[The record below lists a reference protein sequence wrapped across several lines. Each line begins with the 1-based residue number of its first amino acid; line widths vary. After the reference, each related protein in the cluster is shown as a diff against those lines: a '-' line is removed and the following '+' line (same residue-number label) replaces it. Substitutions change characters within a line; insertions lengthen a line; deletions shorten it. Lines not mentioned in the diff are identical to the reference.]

1 MAVSALNS
9 ATTSTSGAS
18 TKTTGVNSMDGA
30 AFLNLMIKQLQQQ
43 DPLNPT
49 DSNQLLTQISQISTL
64 QSNTAMSDNLKSLTL
79 QQSIGAAG
87 NLIGKNV
94 QGKDEQGG
102 DLKGIVT
109 SVRVENRKV
118 YLEMDSGKTIPMEN
132 LTNVAAASGAD
143 AAIAAA
149 LPGLQK
155 NLQNIASTSGL
166 SASAL
171 VNYLPQIQQYLAANG
186 GNSAA
191 LSQVAAALGS

>member
-9 ATTSTSGAS
+9 ATTSTGTAG
-18 TKTTGVNSMDGA
+18 KTTGVNTMDGA

-64 QSNTAMSDNLKSLTL
+64 QSNTAMADNLKSLTL

-87 NLIGKNV
+87 NLIGKKV
-94 QGKDEQGG
+94 QGLDENG
-102 DLKGIVT
+102 DDVQGIVT
-109 SVRVENRKV
+109 SVRVENRTV
-118 YLEMDSGKTIPMEN
+118 YLEMDSGRTLPMSN
-132 LTNVAAASGAD
+132 LTNVAGSTGSD
-143 AAIAAA
+143 AALAAA
-149 LPGLQK
+149 LPGLQQ
-155 NLQNIASTSGL
+155 NLQNIANTSGI

-171 VNYLPQIQQYLAANG
+171 LSYLPQIQQYLATNG

-191 LSQVAAALGS
+191 LSQVAAALGN